1 MRFIPGVKNYD
12 RRDIKKWIKGVQM
25 RYIHNIVEHDQE
37 KANEK
42 LIDITQNEK
51 LLFIM
56 FAVKLIE
63 LIILIFISSYMFTC
77 IWIIICEAMEDFVY
91 DTQYVDTAAE
101 YQGNFFPKYEL
112 EKMETK
118 EIFLIVFYFS
128 FTSLTTVGFGDYSPQ
143 HNVEQVFCAFML
155 LFGALIF
162 SFIMGEYGALLD
174 EYKTSNEE
182 YEEGDK
188 LKLFFGVMR
197 KFNDNEE
204 I

>member
-12 RRDIKKWIKGVQM
+12 RRNIKKWIKSVQM
-25 RYIHNIVEHDQE
+25 RYIHNIIENDQR

-77 IWIIICEAMEDFVY
+77 IWIIICEWMEDFVF
-91 DTQYVDTAAE
+91 DTQYINTAKD

-112 EKMETK
+112 EKLTSK

-128 FTSLTTVGFGDYSPQ
+128 FTSLTTVGFGDYSP
-143 HNVEQVFCAFML
+143 
-155 LFGALIF
+155 
-162 SFIMGEYGALLD
+162 
-174 EYKTSNEE
+174 
-182 YEEGDK
+182 
-188 LKLFFGVMR
+188 
-197 KFNDNEE
+197 
-204 I
+204 